1 VVVVKDD
8 ENVIVIKNRDVFF
21 ALSVF
26 VAVWGGTSLSLIRE
40 Y

>member
-8 ENVIVIKNRDVFF
+8 ENVIAIKKRDVFF

-26 VAVWGGTSLSLIRE
+26 VCVWGTSLSLIRE